1 MLKKAII
8 DGTKQST
15 AASLSSAVVVGGTQW
30 VCPVLH
36 DALTAPR
43 ALVESSGTSLAA
55 VLSVFEVQVALTS
68 RVAC

>member
-1 MLKKAII
+1 MLKKAIN
-8 DGTKQST
+8 DGTKQSN
-15 AASLSSAVVVGGTQW
+15 AASLNSAVVVGGTQW

-55 VLSVFEVQVALTS
+55 VLSEFELQVALTS